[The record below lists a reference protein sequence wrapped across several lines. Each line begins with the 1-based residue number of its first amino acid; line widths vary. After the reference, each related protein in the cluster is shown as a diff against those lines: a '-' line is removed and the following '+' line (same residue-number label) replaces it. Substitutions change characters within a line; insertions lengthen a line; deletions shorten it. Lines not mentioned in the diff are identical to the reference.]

1 MTAFDV
7 VRGSFSERLKRVC
20 LERRLQ
26 FPMEMAI
33 KGDGW
38 EIGGMT
44 DGKGDVR
51 MFRIGTPAGSLPL
64 PLTLQGIDANGKQF
78 TIEVA
83 G

>member
-1 MTAFDV
+1 MTAFDL
-7 VRGSFSERLKRVC
+7 VRESFAERFKRLC
-20 LERRLQ
+20 LERRLE
-26 FPMEMAI
+26 FPLEMAL

-44 DGKGDVR
+44 DGNGDVR
-51 MFRIGTPAGSLPL
+51 MFHIGTPAGSLPL
-64 PLTLQGIDANGKQF
+64 PLTLEGIDANGKQF